1 MKNLF
6 RLFILMLCCAS
17 AMSLTSCLNSDDND
31 SSYLD
36 EASQLLYQQ
45 RMAGYY
51 TGQILFYKQ
60 KTESSSSLDDN
71 YKTISP
77 TSWRVNSS
85 VLRPDSTM
93 TVSGTGIAEALASA
107 FGLTNSSTKETY
119 QKVVNALT
127 NPLSTTA
134 TIRYAIPSAGAVST
148 SAINFSANMYV
159 KAVVN
164 YDNADHY
171 IYFILTQLTGYY
183 AGQWT
188 SSTSMAMTF
197 LLYNVWIADTD
208 TGFSNL
214 QQTNAVASNELRT
227 IGMII
232 TTQTTNSN

>member
-1 MKNLF
+1 
-6 RLFILMLCCAS
+6 
-17 AMSLTSCLNSDDND
+17 
-31 SSYLD
+31 
-36 EASQLLYQQ
+36 
-45 RMAGYY
+45 
-51 TGQILFYKQ
+51 
-60 KTESSSSLDDN
+60 
-71 YKTISP
+71 
-77 TSWRVNSS
+77 
-85 VLRPDSTM
+85 
-93 TVSGTGIAEALASA
+93 
-107 FGLTNSSTKETY
+107 
-119 QKVVNALT
+119 
-127 NPLSTTA
+127 
-134 TIRYAIPSAGAVST
+134 
-148 SAINFSANMYV
+148 MYV